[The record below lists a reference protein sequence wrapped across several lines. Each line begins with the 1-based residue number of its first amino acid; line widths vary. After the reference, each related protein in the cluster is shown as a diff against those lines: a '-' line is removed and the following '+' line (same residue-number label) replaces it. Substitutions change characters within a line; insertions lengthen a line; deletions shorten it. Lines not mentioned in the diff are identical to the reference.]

1 MGGRLDAVGVLNDE
15 NRRGHMDIVGYIALT
30 LAAIIVLGVIT
41 LGVITIPDIRRY
53 LRIRNM

>member
-1 MGGRLDAVGVLNDE
+1 MYV
-15 NRRGHMDIVGYIALT
+15 VGYVATT
-30 LAAIIVLGVIT
+30 LAAIIVVGVIT

>member
-1 MGGRLDAVGVLNDE
+1 M
-15 NRRGHMDIVGYIALT
+15 HIVGYIATT
-30 LAAIIVLGVIT
+30 LAAIIVVGVIA